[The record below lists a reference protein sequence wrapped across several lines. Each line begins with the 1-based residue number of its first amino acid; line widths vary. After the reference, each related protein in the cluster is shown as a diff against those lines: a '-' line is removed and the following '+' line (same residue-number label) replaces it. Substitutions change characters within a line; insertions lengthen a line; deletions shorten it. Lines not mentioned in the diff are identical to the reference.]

1 LKIYMPDG
9 DVYCGTCGG
18 VLRPS
23 DPAPAGSYACEC
35 EDQKQM
41 EREAQMILRGS
52 ATPDTLYTQIEAAY
66 DAAEKAAQIEAE
78 FDPVLDAANEAA
90 RAATEPVDAAYEAC
104 RADQGPGPLASPAQ
118 IASEPRSGLRRRVH
132 VSISTK
138 GQRVWDTT
146 VEGTGYTEDEILA
159 ASDSLVR
166 EMEARYPAAGE

>member
-1 LKIYMPDG
+1 MDRYDT
-9 DVYCGTCGG
+9 CGTCGG

-23 DPAPAGSYACEC
+23 GPAPAGSYACEC

-52 ATPDTLYTQIEAAY
+52 ATPDTLHQQIEAAY
-66 DAAEKAAQIEAE
+66 DA
-78 FDPVLDAANEAA
+78 
-90 RAATEPVDAAYEAC
+90 
-104 RADQGPGPLASPAQ
+104 AQ

>member
-1 LKIYMPDG
+1 MDRYDTCAI
-9 DVYCGTCGG
+9 CGG

-52 ATPDTLYTQIEAAY
+52 ATPDTLHQQIEAAY
-66 DAAEKAAQIEAE
+66 DA
-78 FDPVLDAANEAA
+78 
-90 RAATEPVDAAYEAC
+90 
-104 RADQGPGPLASPAQ
+104 AQ